1 MIFINKNIMNPI
13 QINLTN
19 LRSSNLTVLMTVNN
33 TTASTAN
40 VTGITINAPTS
51 ITAITDNTIY
61 ASNIDGGRLYFI
73 DGPLTTNVPL
83 PNKKGQYY
91 GWIEFSQMPSDCP
104 TPAGICQYWVNLS
117 NVDITGMQLALTGT
131 DINGTAFSV
140 GYKSGATA
148 MISALATAFPAAVV
162 GTGKTKKILAP
173 NHIPSAYPSYDTYLG
188 KLTSTNAGMI
198 IKSDDSI
205 QFTGGF
211 CNYFDTGIT
220 KTVVVLL
227 TDTNGNTI
235 KVTEES
241 LTTDIIYQCDGGH
254 IYYNNVQWPQNRGDG
269 GATMITTN
277 SVFRDICIGFNEGYW
292 TPSKTVNNCNFPVMT
307 PFTNGG
313 SAYAQMVHSMSNSY
327 GFPYADSNL
336 MVLITALAGTNN
348 PLGLTIC
355 DDKTPVGYS
364 EVKSSN
370 NAPAC
375 GTTTL
380 GVGDSQLG
388 VIGIGECTYST
399 TGGGLYGGYL
409 PEMTGWT
416 KMSFNV
422 GDPSANPNGEPTY
435 IWVNP
440 NEISGKTGGII
451 NTDCNGLPI
460 ISSMNG
466 PICWSLAGTG
476 YYCLTLPVASL
487 LTGNGPCMPP
497 PVPTPPASNF
507 WTWLQKMWFN
517 LLLWNKWTK

>member
-1 MIFINKNIMNPI
+1 MNPI

-33 TTASTAN
+33 ASTAN
-40 VTGITINAPTS
+40 VTGITINVPTS

-73 DGPLTTNVPL
+73 DGPLTTNVPI

-91 GWIEFSQMPSDCP
+91 GWIEFSQMPSDYP

-117 NVDITGMQLALTGT
+117 NVDMTGMQLALTGT
-131 DINGTAFSV
+131 DINGAEFSV

-148 MISALATAFPAAVV
+148 VINALATAFPAAVV

-173 NHIPSAYPSYDTYLG
+173 NHLPSAFSSYQPYINS
-188 KLTSTNAGMI
+188 LTGTSAGMVI
-198 IKSDDSI
+198 TSDDSI
-205 QFTGGF
+205 KFKGQF
-211 CNYFDTGIT
+211 CNYNDPLISAYTT
-220 KTVVVLL
+220 SNVVVVL
-227 TDTNGNTI
+227 TDSNGNTI

-241 LTTDIIYQCDGGH
+241 LTTDILYQCDGGH

-292 TPSKTVNNCNFPVMT
+292 TPSKTINSCNFPMMT
-307 PFTNGG
+307 PFANGG
-313 SAYAQMVHSMSNSY
+313 NAYAELIHGMSNSY

-336 MVLITALAGTNN
+336 KVLITALAGTSY

-370 NAPAC
+370 NAPQC

-380 GVGDSQLG
+380 GVGDS
-388 VIGIGECTYST
+388 
-399 TGGGLYGGYL
+399 
-409 PEMTGWT
+409 
-416 KMSFNV
+416 
-422 GDPSANPNGEPTY
+422 
-435 IWVNP
+435 
-440 NEISGKTGGII
+440 
-451 NTDCNGLPI
+451 
-460 ISSMNG
+460 
-466 PICWSLAGTG
+466 
-476 YYCLTLPVASL
+476 
-487 LTGNGPCMPP
+487 
-497 PVPTPPASNF
+497 
-507 WTWLQKMWFN
+507 
-517 LLLWNKWTK
+517 

>member
-1 MIFINKNIMNPI
+1 MNPI

-19 LRSSNLTVLMTVNN
+19 LRSSNVTVLMTVNN
-33 TTASTAN
+33 STASTPS
-40 VTGITINAPTS
+40 VTGITVNVPTP
-51 ITAITDNTIY
+51 ITAITDNVIY

-73 DGPLTTNVPL
+73 DGPLTTNVPI
-83 PNKKGQYY
+83 PNQKGQYY

-148 MISALATAFPAAVV
+148 MINALATAFPSAVV

-173 NHIPSAYPSYDTYLG
+173 NHLPSAYPSYQTYINN
-188 KLTSTNAGMI
+188 LTSTSAGMI
-198 IKSDDSI
+198 ITSDDSI
-205 QFTGGF
+205 KFTGNF
-211 CNYFDTGIT
+211 CNYFDTGLT

-227 TDTNGNTI
+227 TDVNGNTI

-254 IYYNNVQWPQNRGDG
+254 IYYNNVQWPQNRGDKG
-269 GATMITTN
+269 STVTTTN

-292 TPSKTVNNCNFPVMT
+292 TPSQTINNCNFPMMT
-307 PFTNGG
+307 PFANGG
-313 SAYAQMVHSMSNSY
+313 SQYAQMVHSMSNSY

-336 MVLITALAGTNN
+336 MVLITALAGTDY

-355 DDKTPVGYS
+355 NDKTPVGYN

-370 NAPAC
+370 NAPQC

-380 GVGDSQLG
+380 GVADSQLG
-388 VIGIGECTYST
+388 VISVGECTYST
-399 TGGGLYGGYL
+399 TGGGNYGGYL
-409 PEMTGWT
+409 PEMNGWT

-435 IWVNP
+435 IWVNSDI
-440 NEISGKTGGII
+440 NEITGTTQGII
-451 NTDCNGLPI
+451 NQDCNGLAI
-460 ISSMNG
+460 ISSING
-466 PICWSLAGTG
+466 PICWSLAATG
-476 YYCLTLPVASL
+476 YYCLTLPVAST
-487 LTGNGPCMPP
+487 LTGNGPCIDYPNE
-497 PVPTPPASNF
+497 PAPAPKPCNF